1 MDNING
7 KAGIDYELLI
17 VFVRRRMPSTYNA
30 NQHNLF
36 PGNPRQMVYSQNFK
50 LFRAKFWSSHTCLG
64 TPPSEVRNDL

>member
-1 MDNING
+1 MNKVYRLDEKSTIING

-36 PGNPRQMVYSQNFK
+36 PGNPRQAVHSQNLSF
-50 LFRAKFWSSHTCLG
+50 LG
-64 TPPSEVRNDL
+64 LNLGAHAPV